1 MKCGSLPTPPVSGR
15 ILIVESVLGLSILSS
30 PEKRFVDFAD
40 HLIEAVRQK
49 GNPVLVGIDPRPEEL
64 PPGFLDRFPG
74 DRKGVAAALQAFGND
89 VIDVV
94 APLVAA
100 VKFQSA
106 FYEAFGPEGLAA
118 LHATVEY
125 AKKKGLIVIFDGKRN
140 DIGSTA
146 EAYARAYLGKV
157 PIGGAFEPAWHADAV
172 TVTPYLGTDGVMP
185 FVKIAAREH
194 KGVFV
199 VVRTSNASAGE
210 FQDLVAGGK
219 PVYRHVAQKVLKWA
233 EGHRGNSGYSFVGAV
248 VGATYPEQL
257 AELRAA
263 LPGILF
269 LVPGYGTQGGQARDI
284 AEAFDEQGLGAIV
297 NNSRGI
303 TFAYKRVA
311 NQTRFADHWQ
321 GAVEQAVKDMID
333 DLAANTPASHLRT
346 AG

>member
-1 MKCGSLPTPPVSGR
+1 
-15 ILIVESVLGLSILSS
+15 
-30 PEKRFVDFAD
+30 VDFAD
-40 HLIEAVRQK
+40 HLIQAVRQK
-49 GNPVLVGIDPRPEEL
+49 GNAVLAGIDPRPEEL
-64 PPGFLDRFPG
+64 PPGFLERFPD
-74 DRKGVAAALQAFGND
+74 DRNGVAAALRSFGND
-89 VIDVV
+89 VVDVV
-94 APLVAA
+94 APLVPA

-157 PIGGAFEPAWHADAV
+157 PIGEAFEPSWHADAI
-172 TVTPYLGTDGVMP
+172 TVNPYLGTDGVMP

-210 FQDLVAGGK
+210 FQDLVANGQ
-219 PVYRHVAQKVLKWA
+219 PVYRHVARKLLGWA
-233 EGHRGNSGYSFVGAV
+233 EGHRDGSGYSLVGAV

-257 AELRAA
+257 AELRAV

-269 LVPGYGTQGGQARDI
+269 LVPGYGTQGGLSRDI
-284 AEAFDEQGLGAIV
+284 AAAFDEHGTGALV

-311 NQTRFADHWQ
+311 NRSRYADHWQ
-321 GAVEQAVKDMID
+321 GAVEQAVKEMIE
-333 DLAANTPASHLRT
+333 DLAANTPAGKLR
-346 AG
+346 AGG